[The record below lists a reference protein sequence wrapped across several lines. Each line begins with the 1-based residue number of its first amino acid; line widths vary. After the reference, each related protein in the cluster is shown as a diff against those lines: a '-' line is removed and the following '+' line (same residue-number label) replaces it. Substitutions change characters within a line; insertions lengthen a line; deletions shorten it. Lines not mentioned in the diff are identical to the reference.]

1 MGGAQPKELSIYR
14 FATVDPFKGLT
25 DTLQL
30 QYIRTYLSDLSA
42 QTVIEELQYF
52 DRDYLS
58 EFSAFYSTSAHG
70 YKNTCKRLHFFSDSF
85 SRKVFENA
93 TAGIESSKKRLENSY
108 LGFVVVRPIPAAPL
122 GRTVLKL
129 YPERSPKTPRITEP
143 ARNYNSHIAGLT
155 LSVKGLAWQ
164 QQDTGVGACATV
176 GLWTMLHS
184 SAFDPRHSVPTT
196 TNITISAHKR
206 AGLGKRLFPSRGLT
220 LQQICEAIKD
230 QGLAPAL
237 TDGNVRSP
245 DKSTVNG
252 FARERF
258 ASSIAAYIR
267 SGYPVLLMGKR
278 GQGGHAICVVGF
290 RSCTQ
295 PPLSSNEVGIEDG
308 AVEVIYIHDDNIGP
322 NVRFEVV
329 DKTLP
334 KTGEKIVGLKPV
346 APMPTAS
353 HPPYKRVKFSPEPFI
368 PQHIL
373 VATHEDLRTSPDE
386 MHKAGLK
393 TVQQMAFVLK
403 GISNLTK
410 KQLPGL
416 TFSTR
421 FIRLSDYLGSELDR
435 TLKGSGKILSKVRLA
450 LVEKVSPMSL
460 FVGVIRVATENS
472 TPLVDILYDTTDSD
486 RNHPV
491 FAHVAYS
498 PMAQYVL
505 KVVTAS
511 DGEDFG
517 VSVPAF

>member
-1 MGGAQPKELSIYR
+1 MGGAQPKEISIYK
-14 FATVDPFKGLT
+14 FAAVDPFEGLT

-30 QYIRTYLSDLSA
+30 RYIRTYLSDLSA
-42 QTVIEELQYF
+42 QTVIEEPQYF

-58 EFSAFYSTSAHG
+58 EFSAFYSTSAYG
-70 YKNTCKRLHFFSDSF
+70 YKNTCQRLHFFSDSF

-93 TAGIESSKKRLENSY
+93 TSGKEYSKKRLEKSY
-108 LGFVVVRPIPAAPL
+108 LGFVVIRPIPAAPL

-129 YPERSPKTPRITEP
+129 YPEQFPKTPRVTEP
-143 ARNYNSHIAGLT
+143 ARNYQSHIAGLT
-155 LSVKGLAWQ
+155 LNVKGLAWQ

-196 TNITISAHKR
+196 TDITISAHKR
-206 AGLGKRLFPSRGLT
+206 AGLGKRLFPSKGLT
-220 LQQICEAIKD
+220 LQQICEAMKD

-237 TDGNVRSP
+237 TDGNVRSI
-245 DKSTVNG
+245 DSTVHG

-267 SGYPVLLMGKR
+267 SGYPVLLMGQSS
-278 GQGGHAICVVGF
+278 QGGHAICAVGF

-295 PPLSSNEVGIEDG
+295 PPLKANEVGIEDG
-308 AVEVIYIHDDNIGP
+308 AVSVIYIHDDNIGP
-322 NVRFEVV
+322 NVRFEIVEIHSPIAGKKV
-329 DKTLP
+329 
-334 KTGEKIVGLKPV
+334 VGLKPIAPTPVV
-346 APMPTAS
+346 ANTSYA
-353 HPPYKRVKFSPEPFI
+353 RVKFLPDPFI
-368 PQHIL
+368 PLHML

-393 TVQQMAFVLK
+393 TVQQMAFVLTR
-403 GISNLTK
+403 ISKITK
-410 KQLPGL
+410 EKFPGL

-421 FIRLSDYLGSELDR
+421 FIRLSNYLGLELDR
-435 TLKGSGKILSKVRLA
+435 TLKGSGNILSDIRLA
-450 LVEKVSPMSL
+450 LVEKVPPMSL
-460 FVGVIRVATENS
+460 FVGVIRVATENA

-491 FAHVAYS
+491 FAHVSYS
-498 PMAQYVL
+498 PMAEYVL